1 MKIDFPLLKLSSIV
15 IPISDKLRMS
25 ITNQKDRALSK
36 EVSNEMSNI
45 LPYLILG
52 LLAGILSGLIGI
64 GGGII
69 IVPALVFVFGMTQHQ
84 AQGTTLALMVPPVGL
99 LAAWSYY
106 TRGFVDF
113 KIAGL
118 IIVGFF
124 IGGLVGGKI
133 AVGLSSSILQ
143 KVFAL
148 ALFFISIKIF
158 FGK

>member
-1 MKIDFPLLKLSSIV
+1 ML
-15 IPISDKLRMS
+15 
-25 ITNQKDRALSK
+25 TTSK
-36 EVSNEMSNI
+36 EVINEMSTI

-69 IVPALVFVFGMTQHQ
+69 IVPALIFIFGMTQQQ
-84 AQGTTLALMVPPVGL
+84 AQGTTLALMIPPGGL

-106 TRGFVDF
+106 TRGFVDL
-113 KIAGL
+113 KVAGL

-133 AVGLSSSILQ
+133 AVGLPSAILQ
-143 KVFAL
+143 KVFA
-148 ALFFISIKIF
+148 AVLFFVSLKMF

>member
-1 MKIDFPLLKLSSIV
+1 M
-15 IPISDKLRMS
+15 SD
-25 ITNQKDRALSK
+25 
-36 EVSNEMSNI
+36 I

-69 IVPALVFVFGMTQHQ
+69 IVPALVFIFGMTQQQ

-106 TRGFVDF
+106 SRGFVNF

-118 IIVGFF
+118 IIIGFF
-124 IGGLVGGKI
+124 IGGLVGGKL
-133 AVGLSSSILQ
+133 AVGLSSNILQ
-143 KVFAL
+143 KVFAV
-148 ALFFISIKIF
+148 ALLLISLKMFFSK
-158 FGK
+158 

>member
-1 MKIDFPLLKLSSIV
+1 MP
-15 IPISDKLRMS
+15 
-25 ITNQKDRALSK
+25 
-36 EVSNEMSNI
+36 EI
-45 LPYLILG
+45 LPYLLLG

-69 IVPALVFVFGMTQHQ
+69 IVPALVFIFGMTQQQ

-106 TRGFVDF
+106 ARGLVDLR
-113 KIAGL
+113 IAGL
-118 IIVGFF
+118 IVLGVF

-133 AVGLSSSILQ
+133 AVGLPNATLQ

-148 ALFFISIKIF
+148 ALLLVSIKMF
-158 FGK
+158 YSR